1 MRLHMIPNL
10 THLEKNSKVHN
21 VFKMR
26 CHNAFIEHAVGTCSN
41 CYYFYHVWG
50 FYQRIHFL
58 ISDISLKLSVLISSI
73 FIFIEKYFI
82 YIFPGRRG
90 SGRLPLIPYSPIG
103 QPLYEKK
110 IRKYKV
116 MFIIHVLK
124 HKNLFFLMMI
134 WTVWFFI

>member
-1 MRLHMIPNL
+1 MCWTSMRLHLIPNL
-10 THLEKNSKVHN
+10 THLEKKSKVHN

-58 ISDISLKLSVLISSI
+58 FSDISLKLSVLISSI
-73 FIFIEKYFI
+73 FIFIEKYFFI
-82 YIFPGRRG
+82 YFLGGGGPAGFLWSHIRQSG
-90 SGRLPLIPYSPIG
+90 SPCMK
-103 QPLYEKK
+103 KK
-110 IRKYKV
+110 IRRYKV

-124 HKNLFFLMMI
+124 H
-134 WTVWFFI
+134 